1 MLRDV
6 FWSGVQVRGLGSVL
20 ESLMHMMSGAGC
32 FNGEG
37 AWLLGRQP
45 GWMNSRRASVVRILG
60 RKGHGVTSAS
70 GRSNIRR
77 FCPPPWPAPT
87 ATFRRPS
94 ADKVPGLGC
103 EIRQLPRGPG

>member
-6 FWSGVQVRGLGSVL
+6 CWSGVQVRGLGSGL

-45 GWMNSRRASVVRILG
+45 GVDELTEGLCGEDIG
-60 RKGHGVTSAS
+60 KKGA
-70 GRSNIRR
+70 RSDIS
-77 FCPPPWPAPT
+77 FGPIQHPSFLSPAP
-87 ATFRRPS
+87 ACPNNS
-94 ADKVPGLGC
+94 DL
-103 EIRQLPRGPG
+103 